1 MSRTEP
7 AWMAGLRAAQAAPRC
22 GAWAKGAGRPC
33 RHLAMQNG
41 RCYYHGGV
49 NPGAPPNNTNGVS
62 TGRYMRED
70 AIAAK
75 ANTAIGKALRAM
87 IKNAVTG
94 YENRLPAAVVHAQH
108 DALARQ
114 IATAEAVKEEARL
127 SKAERLKAHDERLER
142 HFQRLEGKHESEPGQ
157 PDQQDGGK
165 PEQQDRGGP
174 AQARKRKRAGH
185 LRRDDHRSTSTRRP
199 QMS

>member
-1 MSRTEP
+1 VTKS
-7 AWMAGLRAAQAAPRC
+7 RAAEC
-22 GAWAKGAGRPC
+22 AKRGPLRRKLEAEE
-33 RHLAMQNG
+33 QDD
-41 RCYYHGGV
+41 
-49 NPGAPPNNTNGVS
+49 PGAPLNNTHAVT
-62 TGRYMRED
+62 TGRYMTED

-75 ANTAIGKALRAM
+75 ANTAISKSLRAM

-94 YENRLPAAVVHAQH
+94 YEKKLPAAVVHVQH

-142 HFQRLEGKHESEPGQ
+142 HFQRLQGKHESGPGQ
-157 PDQQDGGK
+157 PDQQDGGE

-174 AQARKRKRAGH
+174 AQARKRKRAG
-185 LRRDDHRSTSTRRP
+185 SSSTR
-199 QMS
+199 